1 MDCHV
6 ALRAPRN
13 DIIALSLRAQQSNPF
28 YKSSDVY
35 LKFGFFLTTIIF

>member
-13 DIIALSLRAQQSNPF
+13 DELFIFPLSRGAEMQRA
-28 YKSSDVY
+28 YAM
-35 LKFGFFLTTIIF
+35 